1 MSGTGASWLPSIGW
15 VATAVFTASYFT
27 GRAERLRYLQMLG
40 AALWLVYGIAIGA
53 PPVIVAN
60 LLVLVAATWTTLRA
74 RGADVTVG
82 SPSPTPQGPR
92 SEGRR

>member
-1 MSGTGASWLPSIGW
+1 MSAGDASWLPSIGW

-27 GRAERLRYLQMLG
+27 TRAERLRYLQMLG

-60 LLVLVAATWTTLRA
+60 LLVLGAATWTTVRA
-74 RGADVTVG
+74 TTRR
-82 SPSPTPQGPR
+82 PR
-92 SEGRR
+92 PAGRPR